1 MPNFVQN
8 NIYKNTL
15 LKKIGHITRH
25 KYKENK
31 YKLMNYKEMAKM
43 MISLVMIVVH
53 KNLNQ
58 INKVLVSIPLM
69 IYNILLLIMAIKPK
83 EDRCKFKMMDIY

>member
-1 MPNFVQN
+1 
-8 NIYKNTL
+8 
-15 LKKIGHITRH
+15 
-25 KYKENK
+25 
-31 YKLMNYKEMAKM
+31 MNYKEKVKT

-83 EDRCKFKMMDIY
+83 EDRFKFKMMDIY